1 MRFKLQSENQYSTP
15 ADPGISQAAGGVGV
29 FRFFAWCVYS
39 SGNTGKTLVDVL
51 FSMTTSFRVKKKNL
65 GAMKASTNSSTH

>member
-29 FRFFAWCVYS
+29 FRFFAWCVCIVQ
-39 SGNTGKTLVDVL
+39 GTLV
-51 FSMTTSFRVKKKNL
+51 KPW
-65 GAMKASTNSSTH
+65 